1 MSGLIC
7 AQKQLPLSSLHHT
20 NGWKNSASRYD
31 VFISYISYII
41 WSQKWSG
48 AAVTQWHRF
57 ALQEAVSWDRTVT
70 GGGKRQPQLLWH
82 SKPQTCVWQL
92 QAELAG
98 PGAPGVPSLGTCSC
112 PCTWIPCSHPA
123 CACTTTNFTE
133 IHWLGLPGLQPRVW
147 GQSTECSKHSG
158 AWEKGVTFHHLHHL
172 QLHHLS
178 IRWCRSCD
186 RCWVLSAHQ
195 CPGVLR
201 GREGDRVCLAG
212 GGC

>member
-20 NGWKNSASRYD
+20 NKWKNSASRYGI
-31 VFISYISYII
+31 FISYISYII

-112 PCTWIPCSHPA
+112 PCTWITLPVHVQPQISLKFTDLGSLVSSPGCEDKALNVLNILEPERKVSPLITCITYSYITSPSGDVGVVTDAGCSVHINA
-123 CACTTTNFTE
+123 
-133 IHWLGLPGLQPRVW
+133 
-147 GQSTECSKHSG
+147 
-158 AWEKGVTFHHLHHL
+158 
-172 QLHHLS
+172 
-178 IRWCRSCD
+178 
-186 RCWVLSAHQ
+186 
-195 CPGVLR
+195 
-201 GREGDRVCLAG
+201 
-212 GGC
+212 